1 MKVTTIKNIDIIR
14 SKQRDDYSNSIQKNL
29 KQKVNLVFFFN
40 YYEPGVCK
48 VSEKI
53 VGAQLLVIFLLSD
66 ERQPSCGNVD
76 NINEVTNPETLQVQL
91 KFLFYRLRQICV
103 LVKQSLTGNMKLQN
117 FSWME
122 LALPM

>member
-1 MKVTTIKNIDIIR
+1 MKVTTTKNIDIIR

-40 YYEPGVCK
+40 YYEPEVCK

-76 NINEVTNPETLQVQL
+76 NINFMILNTPCN
-91 KFLFYRLRQICV
+91 R
-103 LVKQSLTGNMKLQN
+103 SN
-117 FSWME
+117 
-122 LALPM
+122 